1 MKKSCIKKYNKK
13 ESYKKYLLILKAPA
27 DQPQQ
32 LVVGP
37 GPAHCLKR
45 KEQQIEHRPGWIVF
59 LILSLYS
66 YNVQYG
72 M

>member
-45 KEQQIEHRPGWIVF
+45 KEQQICTNEI
-59 LILSLYS
+59 LIFRCE
-66 YNVQYG
+66 
-72 M
+72 